1 MPSFFRLFK
10 HHIMTDYKKMLCED
24 MKLFIFEWV
33 ILNPE
38 EGNGIKYVRNLN
50 KQELIKVC
58 SYIDGK
64 LSRDEMMEVIIAKQ
78 EHFRELARKRKD
90 GCSSSDSSDSSSLSS
105 ESSKDS
111 DSSSLSSE
119 CSECSKSSLSSEC
132 SECSKSSLCSESSE
146 SSECS
151 ESSLSSESSECSESS
166 EDSEADE

>member
-38 EGNGIKYVRNLN
+38 EGKGIKYVRNLN

-90 GCSSSDSSDSSSLSS
+90 GCSSSDSSSLSS

-119 CSECSKSSLSSEC
+119 
-132 SECSKSSLCSESSE
+132 
-146 SSECS
+146 
-151 ESSLSSESSECSESS
+151 
-166 EDSEADE
+166 DSEADE

>member
-1 MPSFFRLFK
+1 
-10 HHIMTDYKKMLCED
+10 MTDYKKMLCED

-38 EGNGIKYVRNLN
+38 EGKGIKYVRNLN

-90 GCSSSDSSDSSSLSS
+90 SDSSSLSS
-105 ESSKDS
+105 EADE
-111 DSSSLSSE
+111 SSE
-119 CSECSKSSLSSEC
+119 SSKSSLSSE
-132 SECSKSSLCSESSE
+132 SSE
-146 SSECS
+146 ADESS